1 MVQSYKINL
10 KHKEKRPF
18 FRKEM
23 VNFRKNRERN
33 EDY

>member
-1 MVQSYKINL
+1 MLQSYKINL
-10 KHKEKRPF
+10 KHKEKRSF